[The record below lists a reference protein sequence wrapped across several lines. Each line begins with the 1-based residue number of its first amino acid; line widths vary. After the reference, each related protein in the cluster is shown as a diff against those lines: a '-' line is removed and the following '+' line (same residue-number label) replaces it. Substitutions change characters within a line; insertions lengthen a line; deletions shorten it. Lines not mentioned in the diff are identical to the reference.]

1 VGAANTDAA
10 RLLEQDE
17 RGMDAL
23 SDTELMLLVKEG
35 DFRAFDV
42 LYARYRGPVSRFLFA
57 LTWDAQA
64 AEDGLQEVFVGL
76 FKARADYVPSAKLST
91 YLFRIARN
99 YYLALRRKRRNLQ
112 EISLSCPDKDG
123 ADPFAGIRANERV
136 EPEIR
141 LMQAYRRWRVRQ
153 AIQSLPESQQLVFV
167 MAHFED
173 MKYAE
178 IAEVL
183 NIPVGT
189 VKSRMF
195 AAVRSLQARL
205 KEEIS

>member
-1 VGAANTDAA
+1 M
-10 RLLEQDE
+10 QE
-17 RGMDAL
+17 RRIPTPLTCNDGMDMDEL
-23 SDTELMLLVKEG
+23 SDTELMMLVKEG
-35 DFRAFDV
+35 DYRAFDV
-42 LYARYRGPVSRFLFA
+42 LYERYRGPVLRFLFA

-76 FKARADYVPSAKLST
+76 FKARADYVPTAKLST

-99 YYLALRRKRRNLQ
+99 YYLAQRRKRRNAP
-112 EISLSCPDKDG
+112 EVSLSCPGNDG
-123 ADPFAGIRANERV
+123 ADPFAGIRANEQV

-141 LMQAYRRWRVRQ
+141 LMQAYRRWRIRQ

-167 MAHFED
+167 MAHFEE

-183 NIPVGT
+183 NVPVGT

-205 KEEIS
+205 KEEMQ

>member
-1 VGAANTDAA
+1 MN
-10 RLLEQDE
+10 E
-17 RGMDAL
+17 L
-23 SDTELMLLVKEG
+23 SDTELMMLVKEG
-35 DFRAFDV
+35 DYRAFDV
-42 LYARYRGPVSRFLFA
+42 LYDRYRSPVLRFLFA

-76 FKARADYVPSAKLST
+76 FKSRADYVPSAKLST

-99 YYLALRRKRRNLQ
+99 YYLAQRRKHRCLR
-112 EISLSCPDKDG
+112 EVSLSCPGSDG
-123 ADPFAGIRANERV
+123 TDLFANIRANEKV

-141 LMQAYRRWRVRQ
+141 LMQAYRRRRIRQ
-153 AIQSLPESQQLVFV
+153 AIQSLPESRQLVFV
-167 MAHFED
+167 MAHFEG

-183 NIPVGT
+183 NVPVGT

-195 AAVRSLQARL
+195 AAVRSLRALL
-205 KEEIS
+205 KEEIP

>member
-1 VGAANTDAA
+1 M
-10 RLLEQDE
+10 DE
-17 RGMDAL
+17 L
-23 SDTELMLLVKEG
+23 SDTELMMRVKEG
-35 DFRAFDV
+35 DYRAFDV
-42 LYARYRGPVSRFLFA
+42 LYDRYRGPVLRFLFT

-76 FKARADYVPSAKLST
+76 FRARADYVPSAKLST

-99 YYLALRRKRRNLQ
+99 YYLALRRLRRSTQ
-112 EISLSCPDKDG
+112 EVSLSCPGVDG
-123 ADPFAGIRANERV
+123 SDPFAGIRANEKV

-141 LMQAYRRWRVRQ
+141 LMQAYRRWRIRQ
-153 AIQSLPESQQLVFV
+153 AIQSLPESQHLVFV
-167 MAHFED
+167 MAHFEG

-183 NIPVGT
+183 NVPVGT

-205 KEEIS
+205 KEEIR

>member
-1 VGAANTDAA
+1 M
-10 RLLEQDE
+10 DE
-17 RGMDAL
+17 L

-35 DFRAFDV
+35 DHRAFDV
-42 LYARYRGPVSRFLFA
+42 LYARYRGPVLRFLFA

-76 FKARADYVPSAKLST
+76 FKSRADYVPTAKLST
-91 YLFRIARN
+91 YLFQIARN
-99 YYLALRRKRRNLQ
+99 HYLAQRRKRRGVQ
-112 EISLSCPDKDG
+112 EVSLSCTGKDG
-123 ADPFAGIRANERV
+123 ADLFAGIRANEKV

-141 LMQAYRRWRVRQ
+141 LMQAYRRWRIRQ
-153 AIQSLPESQQLVFV
+153 AIQSLPESQKLVFV
-167 MAHFED
+167 MAHFEE

-195 AAVRSLQARL
+195 AAARSLQALL
-205 KEEIS
+205 KEEVL

>member
-1 VGAANTDAA
+1 M
-10 RLLEQDE
+10 DE
-17 RGMDAL
+17 L
-23 SDTELMLLVKEG
+23 SDTDLMALVKEG
-35 DFRAFDV
+35 DYRAFDV
-42 LYARYRGPVSRFLFA
+42 LYSRYSGPVRRFLFA

-76 FKARADYVPSAKLST
+76 FKSRADYVPSAKLST
-91 YLFRIARN
+91 FLLQIARN
-99 YYLALRRKRRNLQ
+99 YYLAQRRKRGCGQ
-112 EISLSCPDKDG
+112 EVSLSGSGNSRP
-123 ADPFAGIRANERV
+123 DPFANIRANEKV

-141 LMQAYRRWRVRQ
+141 LMQAYRRWRIRQ
-153 AIQSLPESQQLVFV
+153 AIQSLPESQKLVFV

-189 VKSRMF
+189 VKSRMS

-205 KEEIS
+205 KEEMS

>member
-1 VGAANTDAA
+1 M
-10 RLLEQDE
+10 DE
-17 RGMDAL
+17 L
-23 SDTELMLLVKEG
+23 SDTELMLRVKEG
-35 DFRAFDV
+35 DYRAFDL
-42 LYARYRGPVSRFLFA
+42 LYARYHGPVLRFLFA

-76 FKARADYVPSAKLST
+76 FKSRANYVPTAKLST
-91 YLFRIARN
+91 YLFQIARN
-99 YYLALRRKRRNLQ
+99 HYLAQRRKRRGVQ
-112 EISLSCPDKDG
+112 EVSLSCTGRDG
-123 ADPFAGIRANERV
+123 ADLFAGIRANERV

-141 LMQAYRRWRVRQ
+141 LMQAYRRRRIRL
-153 AIQSLPESQQLVFV
+153 AIQSLPESQKLVFV
-167 MAHFED
+167 MAHFEE

-195 AAVRSLQARL
+195 AAVRSLQALL
-205 KEEIS
+205 KEEI

>member
-1 VGAANTDAA
+1 M
-10 RLLEQDE
+10 DE
-17 RGMDAL
+17 L
-23 SDTELMLLVKEG
+23 SDTELMALVKVG
-35 DFRAFDV
+35 DYRAFDV
-42 LYARYRGPVSRFLFA
+42 LYARYRGPVLRFLFA

-76 FKARADYVPSAKLST
+76 FKSRADYVPTAKLST

-99 YYLALRRKRRNLQ
+99 YYLAQRRKRRCVQ
-112 EISLSCPDKDG
+112 EVSLSCSDSDRP
-123 ADPFAGIRANERV
+123 DPFANIRANEMV

-141 LMQAYRRWRVRQ
+141 LMQAYRRWRIRQ

-167 MAHFED
+167 MAHFEG

-183 NIPVGT
+183 NVPVGT

-205 KEEIS
+205 KEEIP

>member
-1 VGAANTDAA
+1 M
-10 RLLEQDE
+10 DE
-17 RGMDAL
+17 L

-35 DFRAFDV
+35 DYRAFDR
-42 LYARYRGPVSRFLFA
+42 LYERYRGPVQRFLFA

-76 FKARADYVPSAKLST
+76 FRSRADYVPTAKLST

-99 YYLALRRKRRNLQ
+99 YYLAQRRRRRSAQ
-112 EISLSCPDKDG
+112 EVSLSCPGRDG
-123 ADPFAGIRANERV
+123 SDPFAGIRANEMV

-141 LMQAYRRWRVRQ
+141 LMQAYRRWRIRR
-153 AIQSLPESQQLVFV
+153 AIQSLPEGQQLVFV
-167 MAHFED
+167 MAHFEG

-178 IAEVL
+178 IADVL
-183 NIPVGT
+183 NVPVGT

-195 AAVRSLQARL
+195 TAVRSLQTLL
-205 KEEIS
+205 KEEIP